1 MPTNAQKAR
10 AGGHL
15 VVAELLRRGV
25 GDVACDDRQRSSE
38 IVATDTTQS
47 RAVTLR
53 IKTKTTGDWQT
64 TTALGEPRQPDN
76 DETSFWVLVDIGTDP
91 DRAPTFHV
99 VPDWWMR
106 NYFHREL
113 QTIFAATAER
123 AQRRPAQLTARSSRQ
138 TSPPGADAGTRSASE
153 SGTP

>member
-25 GDVACDDRQRSSE
+25 GDVTYDDRQRSPE

-64 TTALGEPRQPDN
+64 TTALGEPREPDN

-106 NYFHREL
+106 NYIHWEL
-113 QTIFAATAER
+113 QNHL
-123 AQRRPAQLTARSSRQ
+123 RRH
-138 TSPPGADAGTRSASE
+138 GGTRPN
-153 SGTP
+153 TPGSNHCAIKPADVAAWHGRWDTLGL